1 MMKKLAIALF
11 ATAIILAGCSSS
23 NDGKGASEPV
33 NQTNNAEKTDKE
45 KGVEV
50 DKNLTN
56 VKITLPAS
64 MFKDADV
71 DQVIAQAK
79 EDDGVKEATKNED
92 GSVTYTMSK
101 SDHKKM
107 LKEMEDGIA
116 DSIKKLKEE
125 GTFASI
131 KDVTYNKSMNEYEMI
146 VDKAAYEGS
155 MDGFAA
161 LGFGMQGMY
170 YQIFQGVDSDKTKVT
185 IKVKDEKSGEVFDTI
200 VYPETL
206 EQE

>member
-11 ATAIILAGCSSS
+11 AAAIILTGCSSS
-23 NDGKGASEPV
+23 SDGKNTSEPV
-33 NQTNNAEKTDKE
+33 KQTNNAEKTDKE

-64 MFKDADV
+64 MFKDADL
-71 DQVIAQAK
+71 DQVIAEAK
-79 EDDGVKEATKNED
+79 KDGVKEATKNED
-92 GSVTYTMSK
+92 GSLTYTMSK

-116 DSIKKLKEE
+116 DSNKTLKEE

-131 KDVTYNKSMNEYEMI
+131 KDVTYNKSMDEYEMI

-200 VYPETL
+200 VYPDTL
-206 EQE
+206 EQQ

>member
-1 MMKKLAIALF
+1 MKKLAIALF
-11 ATAIILAGCSSS
+11 AAAIILTGCSSS
-23 NDGKGASEPV
+23 SDGKNTSEPV
-33 NQTNNAEKTDKE
+33 KQTNNAEKTDKE

-64 MFKDADV
+64 MFKDADL
-71 DQVIAQAK
+71 DQVIAEAK
-79 EDDGVKEATKNED
+79 KDGVKEATKNED
-92 GSVTYTMSK
+92 GSITYTMSK
-101 SDHKKM
+101 SHHKKM

-116 DSIKKLKEE
+116 DSIKTLKEE

-131 KDVTYNKSMNEYEMI
+131 KDVTYNKSMDEYEMI

-161 LGFGMQGMY
+161 LGFGIQGMY

-200 VYPETL
+200 VYPDTL

>member
-11 ATAIILAGCSSS
+11 AAAIILTGCSSS
-23 NDGKGASEPV
+23 SDGKNTSEPV
-33 NQTNNAEKTDKE
+33 KQTNNAEKTDKE

-64 MFKDADV
+64 MFKDADL
-71 DQVIAQAK
+71 DQVIAEAK
-79 EDDGVKEATKNED
+79 KDGVKEATKNED
-92 GSVTYTMSK
+92 GSITYTMSK
-101 SDHKKM
+101 SHHKKM

-116 DSIKKLKEE
+116 DSIKTLKEE

-131 KDVTYNKSMNEYEMI
+131 KDVTYNKSMDEYEMI

-161 LGFGMQGMY
+161 LGFGIQGMY

-200 VYPETL
+200 VYPDTL